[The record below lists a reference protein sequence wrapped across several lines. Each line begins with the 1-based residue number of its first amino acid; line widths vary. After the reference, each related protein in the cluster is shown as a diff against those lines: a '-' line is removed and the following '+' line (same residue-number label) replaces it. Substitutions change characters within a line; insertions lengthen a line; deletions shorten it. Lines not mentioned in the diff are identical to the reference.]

1 MANTNSN
8 SEEIE
13 RLKIISEYIELIYDI
28 ELYDE
33 KYYFYKE
40 QINNILNLFVKEAE
54 ILKNLLNESEYNHI
68 ENEAISLMKLIID
81 ETEIIFKLIYS
92 K

>member
-13 RLKIISEYIELIYDI
+13 RLKIISEYIELIDDI
-28 ELYDE
+28 ELYYE